1 MIHQLN
7 IILAA
12 GGDNYENSQVRAK
25 MAATESL
32 SVGVEGEDL
41 ALAIGKVVRDARQR
55 AGLTLQQLA
64 SATDLSQPF
73 ISQIENGHSMPSL
86 LSLHRLAE
94 ALGTSAHALL
104 AKTARDEVSLV
115 RAGEPP
121 GYELTDVE
129 GEVTEHML
137 VVGDYKLRGA
147 YVVAA
152 PNARQQEFLEHD
164 DDELFHVI
172 SGTLEIELGTARTE
186 TLGPGDTIA
195 FKASI
200 PHRWRATGRK
210 SCTFLIVATPGSF

>member
-1 MIHQLN
+1 MTEVARRESSDEKDS
-7 IILAA
+7 LAA
-12 GGDNYENSQVRAK
+12 LRDD
-25 MAATESL
+25 
-32 SVGVEGEDL
+32 GEDL
-41 ALAIGKVVRDARQR
+41 ALAIGRVLREARQQER
-55 AGLTLQQLA
+55 LTLQQLA
-64 SATDLSQPF
+64 SATGLSQPF
-73 ISQIENGHSMPSL
+73 ISQIEHGHSMPSL

-104 AKTARDEVSLV
+104 AKTARGEVSIV

-121 GYELTDVE
+121 RFELTEVE
-129 GEVTEHML
+129 GEVTEHMV

-152 PNARQQEFLEHD
+152 PDARQQDFLQHD

-172 SGTLEIELGTARTE
+172 SGTLEVELGTMRRE
-186 TLGPGDTIA
+186 ILRRGDTIT
-195 FKASI
+195 FKANI